1 MMEAWV
7 LIIAF
12 AFYNADQKM
21 ESGSFSI
28 DMPSW
33 QACEK
38 RAAQFQEVKMNF
50 GDKAF
55 TSSASCFNANKVEKE
70 I

>member
-1 MMEAWV
+1 MEVWV

-12 AFYNADQKM
+12 AFYNADEKM
-21 ESGSFSI
+21 ESGSFTI
-28 DMPSW
+28 DMPSKEI
-33 QACEK
+33 CEQ
-38 RAAQFQEVKMNF
+38 RVQTFEDVKFSF

-55 TSSASCFNANKVEKE
+55 TSSASCHNVNIDEKE

>member
-12 AFYNADQKM
+12 AFYNADQEM
-21 ESGSFSI
+21 ESGSITI

>member
-1 MMEAWV
+1 MEAWV

-12 AFYNADQKM
+12 AFYNADEKM
-21 ESGSFSI
+21 ESGSFTI
-28 DMPSW
+28 DMPSYKV
-33 QACEK
+33 CEE
-38 RAAQFQEVKMNF
+38 RAAQFEEVKLSF

-55 TSSASCFNANKVEKE
+55 TSSASCFNANNDEKE

>member
-1 MMEAWV
+1 MEAWV

-12 AFYNADQKM
+12 AFYNADEKM

-38 RAAQFQEVKMNF
+38 RAAQFEEVKMNF

>member
-1 MMEAWV
+1 MEAWV

-12 AFYNADQKM
+12 AFYNADEKM
-21 ESGSFSI
+21 ESGSFTI
-28 DMPSW
+28 DMPSKEI
-33 QACEK
+33 CEQ
-38 RAAQFQEVKMNF
+38 RVQTFEDVKFSF

-55 TSSASCFNANKVEKE
+55 TSSALCHNVNIDEKE

>member
-1 MMEAWV
+1 MEAWV

-12 AFYNADQKM
+12 AFYNADEKM
-21 ESGSFSI
+21 ESGSFTI

>member
-1 MMEAWV
+1 MEAWV

-12 AFYNADQKM
+12 AFYNADQEM
-21 ESGSFSI
+21 ESGSITI

>member
-1 MMEAWV
+1 MEAWV

-12 AFYNADQKM
+12 AFHNADEKM

-28 DMPSW
+28 DMPSKEI
-33 QACEK
+33 CEQ
-38 RAAQFQEVKMNF
+38 RVQTFEDVKFSF
-50 GDKAF
+50 GDRAF
-55 TSSASCFNANKVEKE
+55 TSSASCYNVNIEEKE

>member
-1 MMEAWV
+1 MEVWV

-12 AFYNADQKM
+12 HNADEVM
-21 ESGSFSI
+21 ESGSFTI
-28 DMPSW
+28 DMPSKEI
-33 QACEK
+33 CEQ
-38 RAAQFQEVKMNF
+38 RVQTFEDVKVSF

-55 TSSASCFNANKVEKE
+55 TSSASCVNTNTEETE

>member
-1 MMEAWV
+1 V

-12 AFYNADQKM
+12 AFYNADHIM

-28 DMPSW
+28 HMASK
-33 QACEK
+33 QECEA
-38 RAAQFQEVKMNF
+38 RVNTFEDVKFSF
-50 GDKAF
+50 GDRSF
-55 TSSASCFNANKVEKE
+55 ETSASCHDVNIEEKE